1 MALCVAS
8 GKKVQ
13 SDNMFCMHSGKRRLA
28 EKKQTE
34 ELTTLTEFMGI
45 KSEITRICK
54 NERFSFWQR

>member
-13 SDNMFCMHSGKRRLA
+13 SDNVFCMHSCKRRLA
-28 EKKQTE
+28 GKKQTE

-45 KSEITRICK
+45 KSEK
-54 NERFSFWQR
+54 NK